1 MEARLENLISRLERS
16 VPVPTAVAPRDAN
29 GDDAFV
35 PAPKREAVDPP
46 ARRGWGRGRG
56 VGVSGYRGV
65 VRSGSRWAAVG
76 FERVAPSTTRQAH
89 LGTFDDPKDAARAYD
104 AWGASRGKTLN
115 GIGDDDEK
123 TEEGKPKKDVVDD
136 AKETPNVENAAPG
149 KPERRD
155 GSSCDSDGFV
165 TASARGVSRSAS
177 KDRDEVETPRR
188 DRDDAPARQASG
200 WVGVARAI
208 YAIEP
213 AAKRV

>member
-1 MEARLENLISRLERS
+1 MSA
-16 VPVPTAVAPRDAN
+16 
-29 GDDAFV
+29 
-35 PAPKREAVDPP
+35 
-46 ARRGWGRGRG
+46 
-56 VGVSGYRGV
+56 
-65 VRSGSRWAAVG
+65 
-76 FERVAPSTTRQAH
+76 
-89 LGTFDDPKDAARAYD
+89 
-104 AWGASRGKTLN
+104 
-115 GIGDDDEK
+115 DDDEK